1 MRFTCCIRDRNAVYW
16 AAVVT
21 IDSVNMK
28 KSDIFRFPSAYYV
41 GGQRIEVSFVD
52 HLPNDNL
59 GTSSVCCGEIKIANK
74 VNEGRDQSPSS
85 KINTF
90 WHEVVH
96 TILDTMQENELSAN
110 EKFVGVF
117 SSMLCE
123 VLNSFEYGQDET
135 SGDREE

>member
-1 MRFTCCIRDRNAVYW
+1 ME
-16 AAVVT
+16 
-21 IDSVNMK
+21 
-28 KSDIFRFPSAYYV
+28 KSDNFRFPSAYYV
-41 GGQRIEVSFVD
+41 GGQRIEVSLVE
-52 HLPNDNL
+52 HLPNDHL

-74 VNEGRDQSPSS
+74 SGYDIYQSPSS
-85 KINTF
+85 KFNTF

-123 VLNSFEYGQDET
+123 VLNSFEYGHDET
-135 SGDREE
+135 SGDREK

>member
-1 MRFTCCIRDRNAVYW
+1 MD
-16 AAVVT
+16 
-21 IDSVNMK
+21 
-28 KSDIFRFPSAYYV
+28 KSDNFRFPSAYYV
-41 GGQRIEVSFVD
+41 GGQRIEVSFVE
-52 HLPNDNL
+52 HIPNDHL
-59 GTSSVCCGEIKIANK
+59 GTSSVCCGEMQIANK
-74 VNEGRDQSPSS
+74 VGEDKGQSPSS
-85 KINTF
+85 TFNTF

-135 SGDREE
+135 FGYREK

>member
-1 MRFTCCIRDRNAVYW
+1 MYW

-123 VLNSFEYGQDET
+123 VLNSFEYGQNET
-135 SGDREE
+135 VGDREK

>member
-1 MRFTCCIRDRNAVYW
+1 MG
-16 AAVVT
+16 
-21 IDSVNMK
+21 
-28 KSDIFRFPSAYYV
+28 KSDNFRFPSAYYV
-41 GGQRIEVSFVD
+41 GGQRIEVSFVE
-52 HLPNDNL
+52 HIPNDHL

-85 KINTF
+85 KFNTF

-123 VLNSFEYGQDET
+123 VLNSFEYGHDET
-135 SGDREE
+135 VGDREK

>member
-1 MRFTCCIRDRNAVYW
+1 MD
-16 AAVVT
+16 
-21 IDSVNMK
+21 
-28 KSDIFRFPSAYYV
+28 KSDNFRFPSAYYV

-85 KINTF
+85 KLNTF
-90 WHEVVH
+90 WHEAVH

-117 SSMLCE
+117 SSMLCG
-123 VLNSFEYGQDET
+123 VLISVEYGHDET
-135 SGDREE
+135 SGDREK

>member
-1 MRFTCCIRDRNAVYW
+1 MD
-16 AAVVT
+16 
-21 IDSVNMK
+21 
-28 KSDIFRFPSAYYV
+28 KSDNFRLPSAYYV

-59 GTSSVCCGEIKIANK
+59 GTASVCCGEIKIANK

-85 KINTF
+85 KLNTF

-135 SGDREE
+135 FGDREK

>member
-1 MRFTCCIRDRNAVYW
+1 ME
-16 AAVVT
+16 
-21 IDSVNMK
+21 
-28 KSDIFRFPSAYYV
+28 KSDNFRLPSAYYV

-52 HLPNDNL
+52 YLSNDRL
-59 GTSSVCCGEIKIANK
+59 GTSSVCCGDIEIANK
-74 VNEGRDQSPSS
+74 VHDGKDQSPSS
-85 KINTF
+85 KFNTF
-90 WHEVVH
+90 WHDVVH

-135 SGDREE
+135 SGDREK

>member
-1 MRFTCCIRDRNAVYW
+1 MD
-16 AAVVT
+16 
-21 IDSVNMK
+21 
-28 KSDIFRFPSAYYV
+28 KSDNFRFPSAYYV
-41 GGQRIEVSFVD
+41 GGQRIEVSFVE
-52 HLPNDNL
+52 HIPNDHL
-59 GTSSVCCGEIKIANK
+59 GTSSVCCGEIKISNK
-74 VNEGRDQSPSS
+74 VHEGGDQTPSS
-85 KINTF
+85 KFNTF

-135 SGDREE
+135 FGDREK

>member
-123 VLNSFEYGQDET
+123 VLNSFEYGQNET
-135 SGDREE
+135 VGDREK